1 MRLTFTTEG
10 TVDLDFVTLEPRT
23 TYNGLKH
30 FRPDLVKALAD
41 LQPRFMRFPG
51 GCITH
56 GLGMDNMYH
65 WDRTIGDVEHRPHN
79 FNLWG
84 YHQSFRIGYYE
95 YLCLCETIGAKPLPV
110 LPAAVSCQNTSQGPV
125 PIAQNSTKCS
135 TSSMY
140 AGMSFCA
147 IGTGP

>member
-1 MRLTFTTEG
+1 
-10 TVDLDFVTLEPRT
+10 
-23 TYNGLKH
+23 
-30 FRPDLVKALAD
+30 
-41 LQPRFMRFPG
+41 
-51 GCITH
+51 
-56 GLGMDNMYH
+56 MDNMYH

-125 PIAQNSTKCS
+125 PDRAERH
-135 TSSMY
+135 
-140 AGMSFCA
+140 AG
-147 IGTGP
+147 IHR